1 MQLKKLLLSF
11 LLILTIGTIS
21 NAQPP
26 STHPAMQM
34 RRYYA
39 DVYTGSSI
47 ISYESDSIDS
57 VLVIAAL
64 FIEPAQVISLY
75 SYKQT
80 PYHYQNE
87 TFNISEISS
96 LVHPK
101 IYRPLSNSLFRLSF
115 LSEEFD
121 RPKYYYRQ
129 SGQYLYSSS
138 GSFAGRYRHR

>member
-1 MQLKKLLLSF
+1 MKPKKLLLSF
-11 LLILTIGTIS
+11 LLILMIGMIS

-47 ISYESDSIDS
+47 ISYETDSIDS

-80 PYHYQNE
+80 PYNYRNE
-87 TFNISEISS
+87 SFGISEITS
-96 LVHPK
+96 LGDFKV
-101 IYRPLSNSLFRLSF
+101 YRPLSDSLLRLSF

-121 RPKYYYRQ
+121 RPKYHYRQ
-129 SGQYLYSSS
+129 SGQYLYRSS
-138 GSFAGRYRHR
+138 GSIAGRYRYW

>member
-1 MQLKKLLLSF
+1 MKLKNLLLSF
-11 LLILTIGTIS
+11 LLILTIGMIS

-26 STHPAMQM
+26 SMHPAIQM

-47 ISYESDSIDS
+47 ISYETDSIDS

-80 PYHYQNE
+80 PYNYRNE
-87 TFNISEISS
+87 SFGISEISS
-96 LVHPK
+96 LAYTK
-101 IYRPLSNSLFRLSF
+101 IYRNWPDSLFRLSL
-115 LSEEFD
+115 LSTEFD
-121 RPKYYYRQ
+121 RPKHHYWQ

>member
-1 MQLKKLLLSF
+1 MKPKKLLLSF
-11 LLILTIGTIS
+11 LLILTTGMIS

-26 STHPAMQM
+26 STHPAIQM

-47 ISYESDSIDS
+47 ISYETDSIDS

-80 PYHYQNE
+80 PYHYRNE
-87 TFNISEISS
+87 TFNISQIPS
-96 LVHPK
+96 LDDLK
-101 IYRPLSNSLFRLSF
+101 IYRPLSDSLFRLSL

-129 SGQYLYSSS
+129 SGQYLYCSS
-138 GSFAGRYRHR
+138 GSFPRRYRNW

>member
-1 MQLKKLLLSF
+1 MKLKNLLLSF
-11 LLILTIGTIS
+11 LLILTIGMTS

-26 STHPAMQM
+26 STHPAMQL

-47 ISYESDSIDS
+47 ISYETDSIDS

-80 PYHYQNE
+80 PYNYRNE
-87 TFNISEISS
+87 AFDIYEITS
-96 LVHPK
+96 LGYPKVH
-101 IYRPLSNSLFRLSF
+101 RALSDSLFRLSF

-121 RPKYYYRQ
+121 RPKHYNWQ

-138 GSFAGRYRHR
+138 GSFSRCYRYR